1 MISPKNKVQSQSQ
14 AGTESRGGAD
24 LSVAL
29 PNGGHTLRVKR
40 KVRHFY
46 DRAARYG
53 IAIGG
58 VGVIAIMLVIFIF
71 LIAEV
76 QPLFSSASIVA
87 GPSFQISD
95 SPAGSGL
102 HLAIDEQARLL
113 LRVSARGRAVF
124 LDLDSGVVISEI
136 PLAIPEGYSI
146 NQFALDSEESGVFA
160 YSLSNGNVH
169 IAQYLWEAEFSSE
182 GNLPAIT
189 PRIVYPYGQEAVLN
203 LGANTI
209 DAIAVRVAQEDLVLV
224 AIDGAGNLKLLHS
237 VGQRNL
243 FSGFNVNYVAAPAS
257 FEQINVKLRQADQLF
272 IGGDKRL
279 LYAVSDS
286 GLALVYDLKTML
298 DSKTV
303 EIFSE
308 AQLVQEDAQMESIKF
323 LSGGLSL
330 LVADSLG
337 VVSQWFV
344 VRDDGRTDLELVRR
358 FAGDGTAVI
367 ATAVEQ
373 RRKNFVALS
382 ESGSLALHNVTSQ
395 KRALADI
402 SLNSEPLAIAIA
414 PRGNKIVAELQG
426 GVFISWS
433 VDNPHPEVSFA
444 SLWHQVWYESY
455 PEPDYVW
462 QSSAASNDFEPKYS
476 LVPLSFGTLK
486 AAFYAMLIAA
496 PLAICGAIYT
506 GYFMAPVLRRKVKP
520 LIELMEALPTVV
532 LGFLAGLWLAPFVES
547 NLPGVIILLLFL
559 PIGIVLFSFS
569 WSQVPKFIRYL
580 VPEGWEAILLI
591 PFILLFS
598 WGCFQFSY
606 PVESFF
612 FAGDMQQWLSS
623 ELGISYDQRNA
634 MVVGFAMGFAV
645 IPTVYSIAED
655 AIFTVPRDLSDGSLA
670 LGATSWQSLYHVVLP
685 MASPGIFSALMIGL
699 GRAVG
704 ETMIILMATGNTPIM
719 DINIFEGMRTLAA
732 SIAIEVPESEVSSTH
747 YRILFLAATVLFLF
761 TFVVNTVAEV
771 VRQQLRRKYSNL

>member
-1 MISPKNKVQSQSQ
+1 VIKTKNQVQSKSQ
-14 AGTESRGGAD
+14 AEAETRDGAG

-29 PNGGHTLRVKR
+29 PKGRHTLRVKR

-46 DRAARYG
+46 DRAARYS

-58 VGVIAIMLVIFIF
+58 LGVIATMLVIFIF

-76 QPLFSSASIVA
+76 QPLFSSASIDA
-87 GPSFQISD
+87 GVSFQIAD
-95 SPAGSGL
+95 SPEDTGL

-136 PLAIPEGYSI
+136 PLAIPEGYFI

-169 IAQYLWEAEFSSE
+169 IAQYLWETEFSSE
-182 GNLPAIT
+182 GNLPATT
-189 PRIVYPYGQEAVLN
+189 PRIVYPYGQEALLN
-203 LGANTI
+203 LGNAI
-209 DAIAVRVAQEDLVLV
+209 DAIAVRVAQEDLVLA
-224 AIDGAGNLKLLHS
+224 AIDDSGNLKLLHS

-243 FSGFNVNYVAAPAS
+243 FSGFSVNYVAAPAS
-257 FEQINVKLRQADQLF
+257 LEEIDVRLEQADQLF

-286 GLALVYDLKTML
+286 GLVLVYDLETML
-298 DSKTV
+298 DSRTV
-303 EIFSE
+303 EVFSE
-308 AQLVQEDAQMESIKF
+308 AQLVQADAQMESIKF

-330 LVADSLG
+330 LVGDSLG

-358 FAGDGTAVI
+358 FAGDGTAVF

-382 ESGSLALHNVTSQ
+382 ESGLLSLHNVTSQ
-395 KRALADI
+395 KKALTDT
-402 SLNSEPLAIAIA
+402 SFNRKPLAIAIA

-426 GVFISWS
+426 GAFISWS

-444 SLWHQVWYESY
+444 ALWRQVWYESY
-455 PEPDYVW
+455 SEPDYVW

-496 PLAICGAIYT
+496 PLAVCGAIYT

-559 PIGIVLFSFS
+559 PVGILIFSFL

-580 VPEGWEAILLI
+580 VPDGWEAILLI
-591 PFILLFS
+591 PFILVFS

-606 PVESFF
+606 PVETFF
-612 FAGDMQQWLSS
+612 FAGDMQQWLSL

-761 TFVVNTVAEV
+761 TFVVNTIAEV
-771 VRQQLRRKYSNL
+771 VRQQLRRKYSRL

>member
-1 MISPKNKVQSQSQ
+1 MREIKNQAETKTQFGAGKSVSSPS
-14 AGTESRGGAD
+14 
-24 LSVAL
+24 
-29 PNGGHTLRVKR
+29 GGHTLRVTR

-58 VGVIAIMLVIFIF
+58 VGVIATMLIILIF

-76 QPLFSSASIVA
+76 QPLFSSASIVSST
-87 GPSFQISD
+87 SFQMSD
-95 SPAGSGL
+95 TPQEPGL

-113 LRVSARGRAVF
+113 LRISAQGRAVF
-124 LDLDSGVVISEI
+124 LDLDSGAVVSEI
-136 PLAIPEGYSI
+136 PLAIPEGYFIS
-146 NQFALDSEESGVFA
+146 QFALDSEESGVFA

-169 IAQYLWEAEFSSE
+169 IAQYLWETEFAGQGS
-182 GNLPAIT
+182 LPAIT
-189 PRIVYPYGQEAVLN
+189 PRIVYPYGQEAVLS
-203 LGANTI
+203 LGANAI
-209 DAIAVRVAQEDLVLV
+209 DAIAVHVAQEDLLL
-224 AIDGAGNLKLLHS
+224 AAMDDSGNLKLLLS
-237 VGQRNL
+237 VAQRNL
-243 FSGFNVNYVAAPAS
+243 FSSFNVNAIPPPAS
-257 FEQINVKLRQADQLF
+257 VEEISLRLDQADQLF

-286 GLALVYDLKTML
+286 GLVLIYDLKTML
-298 DSKTV
+298 DRRAI

-308 AQLVQEDAQMESIKF
+308 AQLVQAGARMESIKF

-330 LVADSLG
+330 LVADSVG
-337 VVSQWFV
+337 FVSQWFV
-344 VRDDGRTDLELVRR
+344 VRDNGKTDLELVRR
-358 FAGDGTAVI
+358 FAGDSTAII

-373 RRKNFVALS
+373 RRKNFAALS
-382 ESGSLALHNVTSQ
+382 ESGLLSLHNVTSQ
-395 KRALADI
+395 KGALTDT
-402 SLNSEPLAIAIA
+402 SFDKKPLAIAIA
-414 PRGNKIVAELQG
+414 PRGNKIVVELQG
-426 GVFISWS
+426 GNFSSWS
-433 VDNPHPEVSFA
+433 LDNPHPEVSFT
-444 SLWHQVWYESY
+444 SLWRQVWYESY
-455 PEPDYVW
+455 PEPGYVW

-559 PIGIVLFSFS
+559 PVGVLLFSFS
-569 WSQVPKFIRYL
+569 WSQVPKSIRYL

-591 PFILLFS
+591 PFIVLLS
-598 WGCFQFSY
+598 WSCFQFSY
-606 PVESFF
+606 PIEAIF

-655 AIFTVPRDLSDGSLA
+655 AVFNVPRHLSDGSLA

-719 DINIFEGMRTLAA
+719 DINVFEGMRTLAA

-771 VRQQLRRKYSNL
+771 VRQQLRRKYSSL

>member
-1 MISPKNKVQSQSQ
+1 MDTKNQAQSKSQ
-14 AGTESRGGAD
+14 AEAESRDGVD
-24 LSVAL
+24 RSVAL

-58 VGVIAIMLVIFIF
+58 VGVIAIMLVIFVF

-76 QPLFSSASIVA
+76 QPLFSSASVDA
-87 GPSFQISD
+87 GPSFQIAD
-95 SPAGSGL
+95 SLEGPGL

-113 LRVSARGRAVF
+113 LRISARGRAVF
-124 LDLDSGVVISEI
+124 LDLDSGAVISEI
-136 PLAIPEGYSI
+136 SLAIPEGYFI

-160 YSLSNGNVH
+160 YSLSNGSVH
-169 IAQYLWEAEFSSE
+169 IAQYLWETEFSSE
-182 GNLPAIT
+182 GNLPVIT
-189 PRIVYPYGQEAVLN
+189 PLIVYPYGQEAVLN
-203 LGANTI
+203 LGSAI
-209 DAIAVRVAQEDLVLV
+209 DAIAVRVAQEDLVLA
-224 AIDGAGNLKLLHS
+224 AIDESGNLKLLHS

-243 FSGFNVNYVAAPAS
+243 FSGFNVNYVAPPAS
-257 FEQINVKLRQADQLF
+257 LEEIDVKLEQADQLF

-286 GLALVYDLKTML
+286 GRVVVYDLKNML
-298 DSKTV
+298 DSKAV
-303 EIFSE
+303 AVFSE
-308 AQLVQEDAQMESIKF
+308 AQLVQADAQMESIKF

-337 VVSQWFV
+337 FVSQWFV
-344 VRDDGRTDLELVRR
+344 VRDEGRTDLEIVRR
-358 FAGDGTAVI
+358 FAGDGTVVI

-382 ESGSLALHNVTSQ
+382 ESGLLSLHNVTSQ
-395 KRALADI
+395 KRVLTDT
-402 SLNSEPLAIAIA
+402 SFNSKPLAVAVA
-414 PRGNKIVAELQG
+414 PRGNKIVAELEG

-444 SLWHQVWYESY
+444 ALWRQVWYESY

-462 QSSAASNDFEPKYS
+462 QPSAASNDFEPKYS

-547 NLPGVIILLLFL
+547 NLPGVIILLLLL
-559 PIGIVLFSFS
+559 PLGILLFSFS
-569 WSQVPKFIRYL
+569 WAQMPKFIRYL

-591 PFILLFS
+591 PFILLFT
-598 WGCFQFSY
+598 WGCFHFSY
-606 PVESFF
+606 PVETFF

-655 AIFTVPRDLSDGSLA
+655 AIFTVPRHLSDGSLA

-771 VRQQLRRKYSNL
+771 VRQQLRGKYSSL

>member
-1 MISPKNKVQSQSQ
+1 MDTKNQAQSKSQ
-14 AGTESRGGAD
+14 AEAESRDGVD
-24 LSVAL
+24 RSVAL

-58 VGVIAIMLVIFIF
+58 VGVIAIMLVIFVF

-76 QPLFSSASIVA
+76 QPLFSSASVDA
-87 GPSFQISD
+87 GPSFQIAD
-95 SPAGSGL
+95 SLEGPGL

-113 LRVSARGRAVF
+113 LRISARGRAVF
-124 LDLDSGVVISEI
+124 LDLDSGAVISEI
-136 PLAIPEGYSI
+136 SLAIPEGYVI

-160 YSLSNGNVH
+160 YSLSNGSVH
-169 IAQYLWEAEFSSE
+169 IAQYLWETEFSSE
-182 GNLPAIT
+182 GNLPVIT
-189 PRIVYPYGQEAVLN
+189 PLIVYPYGQEAVLN
-203 LGANTI
+203 LGSAI
-209 DAIAVRVAQEDLVLV
+209 DAIAVRVAQEDLVLA
-224 AIDGAGNLKLLHS
+224 AIDDSGNLKLLHS

-243 FSGFNVNYVAAPAS
+243 FSGFNVNYVAPPAS
-257 FEQINVKLRQADQLF
+257 LEEIDVKLEQADQLF

-286 GLALVYDLKTML
+286 GRVVVYDLKNML
-298 DSKTV
+298 DSKAV
-303 EIFSE
+303 AVFSE
-308 AQLVQEDAQMESIKF
+308 AQLVQADAQMESIKF

-337 VVSQWFV
+337 FVSQWFV
-344 VRDDGRTDLELVRR
+344 VRDEGRTDLEIVRR
-358 FAGDGTAVI
+358 FAGDGTVVI

-382 ESGSLALHNVTSQ
+382 ESGLLSLHNVTSQ
-395 KRALADI
+395 KRVLTDT
-402 SLNSEPLAIAIA
+402 SFNSKPLAVAVA
-414 PRGNKIVAELQG
+414 PRGNKIVAELEG

-444 SLWHQVWYESY
+444 ALWRQVWYESY

-462 QSSAASNDFEPKYS
+462 QPSAASNDFEPKYS

-547 NLPGVIILLLFL
+547 NLPGVIILLLLL
-559 PIGIVLFSFS
+559 PLGILLFSFS
-569 WSQVPKFIRYL
+569 WAQMPKFIRYL

-591 PFILLFS
+591 PFILLFT
-598 WGCFQFSY
+598 WGCFHFSY
-606 PVESFF
+606 PVETFF

-655 AIFTVPRDLSDGSLA
+655 AIFTVPRHLSDGSLA

-771 VRQQLRRKYSNL
+771 VRQQLRGKYSSL

>member
-1 MISPKNKVQSQSQ
+1 MTDSPNQVNAKHSS
-14 AGTESRGGAD
+14 GARQPGA
-24 LSVAL
+24 LSSE
-29 PNGGHTLRVKR
+29 GHTLLVKR

-58 VGVIAIMLVIFIF
+58 VGVIVTMLVIFVF

-76 QPLFSSASIVA
+76 QPLFLSASIDP
-87 GPSFQISD
+87 GNSFQIEDASHEQ
-95 SPAGSGL
+95 GL

-113 LRVSARGRAVF
+113 LRINSQGSAVF
-124 LDLDSGVVISEI
+124 FDLDSGDINSEI
-136 PLAIPEGYSI
+136 SLAVPDGHVITH
-146 NQFALDSEESGVFA
+146 FALDSEESGVFA
-160 YSLSNGNVH
+160 YSLSNGGVH
-169 IAQYLWEAEFSSE
+169 IAQYLWETAFSSQ
-182 GNLPAIT
+182 GGLPAIT
-189 PRIVYPYGQEAVLN
+189 PRIAYPYGQEAVLN
-203 LGANTI
+203 LGSGA
-209 DAIAVRVAQEDLVLV
+209 DAVAVRVAQEDLVLAAV
-224 AIDGAGNLKLLHS
+224 DNSGNLKLIHS
-237 VGQRNL
+237 VGKRDL
-243 FSGFNVNYVAAPAS
+243 FSGFDLNDITPLAS
-257 FEQINVKLRQADQLF
+257 FEEISVSIEQVDQLF
-272 IGGDKRL
+272 VGGDKRL
-279 LYAVSDS
+279 LYGVSDS
-286 GLALVYDLKTML
+286 GRVLVYDLKTIL
-298 DSKTV
+298 ESRTV
-303 EIFSE
+303 EVFSE
-308 AQLVQEDAQMESIKF
+308 AQMVPAGTRMESIKF

-330 LVADSLG
+330 LVADSAG
-337 VVSQWFV
+337 FVAQWFV
-344 VRDDGRTDLELVRR
+344 VRGDGKTDLELVRR
-358 FAGDGTAVI
+358 FAGDGSAII

-373 RRKNFVALS
+373 RRKNFVTLS
-382 ESGSLALHNVTSQ
+382 ESGLLSLHNVTSQ
-395 KRALADI
+395 KRALADTLL
-402 SLNSEPLAIAIA
+402 SKEPLAVAIS
-414 PRGNKIVAELQG
+414 PRGNKVVAEFQG
-426 GVFISWS
+426 GTFSSWS
-433 VDNPHPEVSFA
+433 LDNPHPEVSFG
-444 SLWHQVWYESY
+444 SLWRQVWYESY

-532 LGFLAGLWLAPFVES
+532 LGFLAGLWLAPFVEG

-559 PIGIVLFSFS
+559 PVGVLLFSFV
-569 WSQVPKFIRYL
+569 WSQVPKSIRYL

-591 PFILLFS
+591 PFILLLS
-598 WGCFQFSY
+598 WCCIQFSY
-606 PVESFF
+606 PIETLF

-623 ELGISYDQRNA
+623 ELGVSYEQRNA

-655 AIFTVPRDLSDGSLA
+655 AIFTVPRHLSDGSLA

-719 DINIFEGMRTLAA
+719 DINVFEGMRTLAA

-761 TFVVNTVAEV
+761 TFVVNTIAEV
-771 VRQQLRRKYSNL
+771 VRQQLRRKYSSL

>member
-1 MISPKNKVQSQSQ
+1 MSEPTNQ
-14 AGTESRGGAD
+14 AGTKAHPGAGRSD
-24 LSVAL
+24 LL
-29 PNGGHTLRVKR
+29 PGVGHTLRVKR

-58 VGVIAIMLVIFIF
+58 VGVIATMLVIFVF

-76 QPLFSSASIVA
+76 QPLFSSASIVSST
-87 GPSFQISD
+87 SFQTAQA
-95 SPAGSGL
+95 PNEPGL

-113 LRVSARGRAVF
+113 LRISAQGSAVF
-124 LDLDSGVVISEI
+124 LDLDSGDVISEI
-136 PLAIPEGYSI
+136 PLAIPSGQVI

-160 YSLSNGNVH
+160 YSLGNGNVH
-169 IAQYLWEAEFSSE
+169 IAQYLWETEFTSQGS
-182 GNLPAIT
+182 LPEIT
-189 PRIVYPYGQEAVLN
+189 PQIVYPYGPDAVLS
-203 LGANTI
+203 LGTSNI
-209 DAIAVRVAQEDLVLV
+209 YAIAIHLAQEDLLL
-224 AIDGAGNLKLLHS
+224 AALDDSGDLTLLHS
-237 VGQRNL
+237 VAQRNL
-243 FSGFNVNYVAAPAS
+243 FSGFNVNYVAPAAS
-257 FEQINVKLRQADQLF
+257 LEEINVRLERADQLF

-279 LYAVSDS
+279 LYAISNS
-286 GLALVYDLKTML
+286 GRVLVYDLKTML
-298 DSKTV
+298 DSQTV
-303 EIFSE
+303 GIFSE
-308 AQLVQEDAQMESIKF
+308 AQLVLDGLQMESVKF

-330 LVADSLG
+330 LVADSAG
-337 VVSQWFV
+337 FVAQWFV
-344 VRDDGRTDLELVRR
+344 VRADGKTDLELVRR
-358 FAGDGTAVI
+358 FTGDGTAII

-382 ESGSLALHNVTSQ
+382 ESGLLSLHNVTSQ
-395 KRALADI
+395 KRALTDT
-402 SLNSEPLAIAIA
+402 SFNKKPLAIAIA
-414 PRGNKIVAELQG
+414 PRGNKIVAELQD
-426 GVFISWS
+426 GVFSSWTIN
-433 VDNPHPEVSFA
+433 NPHPEVSFS
-444 SLWHQVWYESY
+444 SLWSQVWYESY

-496 PLAICGAIYT
+496 PLAVCGAIYT

-559 PIGIVLFSFS
+559 PVGVLLFSFS
-569 WSQVPKFIRYL
+569 WSQVPKSIRYL

-591 PFILLFS
+591 PFILLLS
-598 WGCFQFSY
+598 WCCFRFSY
-606 PVESFF
+606 PIESLF

-655 AIFTVPRDLSDGSLA
+655 AIFTVPRHLSDGSLA

-761 TFVVNTVAEV
+761 TFVVNTIAEV
-771 VRQQLRRKYSNL
+771 VRQQLRRKYSSL

>member
-1 MISPKNKVQSQSQ
+1 MKETKSETKTRSLYVAGES
-14 AGTESRGGAD
+14 GTESN
-24 LSVAL
+24 V
-29 PNGGHTLRVKR
+29 GHTLRVKR

-46 DRAARYG
+46 DRVARYG

-58 VGVIAIMLVIFIF
+58 VGIIATMLVIFVF

-76 QPLFSSASIVA
+76 QPLFSAASIVSA
-87 GPSFQISD
+87 GDFQMSD
-95 SPAGSGL
+95 SPREPGL
-102 HLAIDEQARLL
+102 HLAIDEQARSL
-113 LRVSARGRAVF
+113 LRISAQGRAIF

-136 PLAIPEGYSI
+136 PLAIPEGYFI
-146 NQFALDSEESGVFA
+146 NQFALDSEESGMFA
-160 YSLSNGNVH
+160 YALSNGNVH
-169 IAQYLWEAEFSSE
+169 IAQYLWETEFSSQ
-182 GNLPAIT
+182 GGLPVIT
-189 PRIVYPYGQEAVLN
+189 PRIVYPYGQEALLN
-203 LGANTI
+203 LGTNVI
-209 DAIAVRVAQEDLVLV
+209 DAIAIHTDQEDLLLA
-224 AIDGAGNLKLLHS
+224 AIDDLGNLKLFHS
-237 VGQRNL
+237 VVGRNI
-243 FSGFNVNYVAAPAS
+243 FNAFNVNYLPPPAIS
-257 FEQINVKLRQADQLF
+257 KAIEVKLDPLDRLF

-279 LYAVSDS
+279 LYGISDS
-286 GLALVYDLKTML
+286 GRAKIFDLKKIV
-298 DSKTV
+298 DSETV

-308 AQLVQEDAQMESIKF
+308 TQLVKTGEQMESIKF

-330 LVADSLG
+330 LVADSAG
-337 VVSQWFV
+337 FVSQWFV
-344 VRDDGRTDLELVRR
+344 VRDDEITKLTSVKR
-358 FAGDGTAVI
+358 FAGDGTPII

-382 ESGSLALHNVTSQ
+382 ESGLLSLHNVTSK
-395 KRALADI
+395 KRAITDASVNEKL
-402 SLNSEPLAIAIA
+402 LAIAIA

-426 GVFISWS
+426 GGFRSWS
-433 VDNPHPEVSFA
+433 LDNPHPEVSFT
-444 SLWHQVWYESY
+444 SLWRQVWYESY

-486 AAFYAMLIAA
+486 AAFYAMLIAS

-547 NLPGVIILLLFL
+547 NLPGVISLFLFL
-559 PIGIVLFSFS
+559 PVGVLLFSFL
-569 WSQVPKFIRYL
+569 WSQVPKSLRYL

-591 PFILLFS
+591 PFILLFA
-598 WGCFQFSY
+598 WCCFKFSH
-606 PVESFF
+606 PLETIF

-623 ELGISYDQRNA
+623 ELGISYGQRNA

-655 AIFTVPRDLSDGSLA
+655 AIFTVPRHLSDGSLA
-670 LGATSWQSLYHVVLP
+670 LGATSWQSLYFVVLP
-685 MASPGIFSALMIGL
+685 IASPGIFSALIIGL

-704 ETMIILMATGNTPIM
+704 ETMIILMATGNTPVM
-719 DINIFEGMRTLAA
+719 DVNVFEGMRTLAA

-761 TFVVNTVAEV
+761 TFVVNTIAEV
-771 VRQQLRRKYSNL
+771 VRQQLRQKYSSI

>member
-1 MISPKNKVQSQSQ
+1 MDTKNQAQSKSQ
-14 AGTESRGGAD
+14 AEAESRDGVD
-24 LSVAL
+24 RSVAL

-58 VGVIAIMLVIFIF
+58 VGVIAIMLVIFVF

-76 QPLFSSASIVA
+76 QPLFSSASVDA
-87 GPSFQISD
+87 GPSFQIAD
-95 SPAGSGL
+95 SLEGPGL

-113 LRVSARGRAVF
+113 LRISARGRAVF
-124 LDLDSGVVISEI
+124 LDLDSGAVISEI
-136 PLAIPEGYSI
+136 SLAIPEGYFI

-160 YSLSNGNVH
+160 YSLSNGSVH
-169 IAQYLWEAEFSSE
+169 IAQYLWETEFSSE
-182 GNLPAIT
+182 GNLPVIT
-189 PRIVYPYGQEAVLN
+189 PLIVYPYGQEAVLN
-203 LGANTI
+203 LGSAI
-209 DAIAVRVAQEDLVLV
+209 DAIAVRVAQEDLVLA
-224 AIDGAGNLKLLHS
+224 AIDDSGNLKLLHS

-243 FSGFNVNYVAAPAS
+243 FSGFNVNYVAPPAS
-257 FEQINVKLRQADQLF
+257 LEEIDVKLEQADQLF

-286 GLALVYDLKTML
+286 GRVVVYDLKNML
-298 DSKTV
+298 DSKAV
-303 EIFSE
+303 AVFSE
-308 AQLVQEDAQMESIKF
+308 AQLVQADAQMESIKF

-337 VVSQWFV
+337 FVSQWFV
-344 VRDDGRTDLELVRR
+344 VRDEGRTDLEIVRR
-358 FAGDGTAVI
+358 FAGDGTVVI

-382 ESGSLALHNVTSQ
+382 ESGLLSLHNVTSQ
-395 KRALADI
+395 KRVLTDT
-402 SLNSEPLAIAIA
+402 SFNSKPLAVAVA
-414 PRGNKIVAELQG
+414 PRGNKIVAELEG

-444 SLWHQVWYESY
+444 ALWRQVWYESY

-462 QSSAASNDFEPKYS
+462 QPSAASNDFEPKYS

-547 NLPGVIILLLFL
+547 NLPGVIILLLLL
-559 PIGIVLFSFS
+559 PLGILLFSFS
-569 WSQVPKFIRYL
+569 WAQMPKFIRYL

-591 PFILLFS
+591 PFILLFT
-598 WGCFQFSY
+598 WGCFHFSY
-606 PVESFF
+606 PVETFF

-655 AIFTVPRDLSDGSLA
+655 AIFTVPRHLSDGSLA

-771 VRQQLRRKYSNL
+771 VRQQLRGKYSSL

>member
-1 MISPKNKVQSQSQ
+1 MINTKNQAQSKSQ
-14 AGTESRGGAD
+14 AETESRDGAD
-24 LSVAL
+24 LSVASS
-29 PNGGHTLRVKR
+29 NGGHTLRVKR

-58 VGVIAIMLVIFIF
+58 VGVIATMLVIFVF

-76 QPLFSSASIVA
+76 QPLFSSASIDV
-87 GPSFQISD
+87 GPSFKMAD
-95 SPAGSGL
+95 SLEEPGL

-113 LRVSARGRAVF
+113 LRISARGRAVF
-124 LDLDSGVVISEI
+124 LDLDSGAVISEI
-136 PLAIPEGYSI
+136 SLAIPEGYFI

-169 IAQYLWEAEFSSE
+169 IAQYLWETEFSSE
-182 GNLPAIT
+182 GNLPVIT
-189 PRIVYPYGQEAVLN
+189 PLIVYPYGQEAVLN
-203 LGANTI
+203 LGNAI
-209 DAIAVRVAQEDLVLV
+209 DAIAVRVAQEDLVLA
-224 AIDGAGNLKLLHS
+224 AIDDSGNLKLLHS

-243 FSGFNVNYVAAPAS
+243 FSGFNVNYVAPPAS
-257 FEQINVKLRQADQLF
+257 FEEIDVKLKQADQLF

-286 GLALVYDLKTML
+286 GLVVVYDLKIML
-298 DSKTV
+298 DSKAV
-303 EIFSE
+303 AVFSE
-308 AQLVQEDAQMESIKF
+308 AQLVQADAQMESIKF

-337 VVSQWFV
+337 FVSQWFV
-344 VRDDGRTDLELVRR
+344 VRDEGRTDLELVRR
-358 FAGDGTAVI
+358 FAGDGTVVI

-382 ESGSLALHNVTSQ
+382 ESGLLSLHNVTSQ
-395 KRALADI
+395 KRALTDT
-402 SLNSEPLAIAIA
+402 SFSNKPLAIAVA

-426 GVFISWS
+426 GAFISWS

-444 SLWHQVWYESY
+444 ALWRQIWYESY

-462 QSSAASNDFEPKYS
+462 QPSAASNDFEPKYS

-559 PIGIVLFSFS
+559 PVGILLFSFS
-569 WSQVPKFIRYL
+569 WSQMPKFIRYL

-598 WGCFQFSY
+598 WGCFYFSY
-606 PVESFF
+606 PVETFF

-623 ELGISYDQRNA
+623 ELGVSYDQRNA

-655 AIFTVPRDLSDGSLA
+655 AIFTVPRHLSDGSLA

-771 VRQQLRRKYSNL
+771 VRQQLRRKYSSL

>member
-1 MISPKNKVQSQSQ
+1 MIKAKNQVQSKSQ
-14 AGTESRGGAD
+14 AETEFRDDAG
-24 LSVAL
+24 LPVAL
-29 PNGGHTLRVKR
+29 PKGGHTLRVKR

-58 VGVIAIMLVIFIF
+58 VGVIATMLVIFIF

-76 QPLFSSASIVA
+76 QPLFSSASIDA
-87 GPSFQISD
+87 GPSFQIAD
-95 SPAGSGL
+95 SPEDTGL

-136 PLAIPEGYSI
+136 PLAIPEGYFI

-160 YSLSNGNVH
+160 YSLNNGNVH
-169 IAQYLWEAEFSSE
+169 IAQYLWETEFSSE

-203 LGANTI
+203 LGNAI
-209 DAIAVRVAQEDLVLV
+209 DAIAVRVAQGDLVLAAV
-224 AIDGAGNLKLLHS
+224 DDSGNLKLLHS

-257 FEQINVKLRQADQLF
+257 LEEIDVRLEQADQLF

-286 GLALVYDLKTML
+286 GLVLVYDLKTML
-298 DSKTV
+298 DSRTV
-303 EIFSE
+303 EVFSE
-308 AQLVQEDAQMESIKF
+308 ALLVPADAQIESIKF

-358 FAGDGTAVI
+358 FAGDGTAI
-367 ATAVEQ
+367 FATAVEQ

-382 ESGSLALHNVTSQ
+382 ESGLLSLHNVTSQ
-395 KRALADI
+395 KKALTDT
-402 SLNSEPLAIAIA
+402 SFNSKPLAIAIA

-426 GVFISWS
+426 GAFISWS

-444 SLWHQVWYESY
+444 ALWRQVWYESY
-455 PEPDYVW
+455 SEPDYVW

-496 PLAICGAIYT
+496 PLAVCGAIYT

-559 PIGIVLFSFS
+559 PVGIVLFSFL
-569 WSQVPKFIRYL
+569 WSQAPKFIRYL

-591 PFILLFS
+591 PFILVFS

-612 FAGDMQQWLSS
+612 FAGDMQQWLSL

-771 VRQQLRRKYSNL
+771 VRQQLRRKYSRL

>member
-1 MISPKNKVQSQSQ
+1 MIKTKNQVQSKSQ
-14 AGTESRGGAD
+14 AETESRDGAD

-29 PNGGHTLRVKR
+29 SNGGHTLRVKR

-58 VGVIAIMLVIFIF
+58 VGVIATMLVIFVF

-76 QPLFSSASIVA
+76 QPLFSSASIDA
-87 GPSFQISD
+87 GPSFQIAD
-95 SPAGSGL
+95 SPEEPGL

-113 LRVSARGRAVF
+113 LRISARGRAVF

-136 PLAIPEGYSI
+136 SLAIPEGYFI

-169 IAQYLWEAEFSSE
+169 IAQYLWETEFSSE
-182 GNLPAIT
+182 GYLPVIT
-189 PRIVYPYGQEAVLN
+189 PLIVYPYGQEAVLN
-203 LGANTI
+203 LGNAI
-209 DAIAVRVAQEDLVLV
+209 DAIAVRVAQEDLVLA
-224 AIDGAGNLKLLHS
+224 AIDDSGNLKLLHS
-237 VGQRNL
+237 VGQRNP
-243 FSGFNVNYVAAPAS
+243 FSGYDVNYVAPPAS
-257 FEQINVKLRQADQLF
+257 LEEIDVKLEQADQLF

-279 LYAVSDS
+279 LYAVSDA
-286 GLALVYDLKTML
+286 GLVVVYDLKTML
-298 DSKTV
+298 DSKAV
-303 EIFSE
+303 AVFSE
-308 AQLVQEDAQMESIKF
+308 AQLVQADAQMESVKF

-337 VVSQWFV
+337 FVSQWFV
-344 VRDDGRTDLELVRR
+344 VRDEGRTDLELVRR
-358 FAGDGTAVI
+358 FAGDGTVVI

-382 ESGSLALHNVTSQ
+382 ESGLLSLYNVTSQ
-395 KRALADI
+395 KRALTDT
-402 SLNSEPLAIAIA
+402 SFNSKPIAIAIA

-433 VDNPHPEVSFA
+433 VHNPHPEVSFA
-444 SLWHQVWYESY
+444 ALWRQVWYESY
-455 PEPDYVW
+455 TEPHYVW
-462 QSSAASNDFEPKYS
+462 QPSAASNDFEPKYS

-559 PIGIVLFSFS
+559 PVGILLFSFS

-598 WGCFQFSY
+598 WACFHFSY
-606 PVESFF
+606 PVETFF

-655 AIFTVPRDLSDGSLA
+655 AIFTVPRHLSDGSLA

-771 VRQQLRRKYSNL
+771 VRQQLRRKYSSL